1 MSGISFWPIKIK
13 TTVRERWFLFSV
25 FHEHGTKKI
34 PREELNLRPS
44 DSALQRFIT
53 KPKRLY
59 CEPRHFFCVSHFRV
73 REKEIFP
80 LFLTELRFTTFRIP
94 VPSSKIIH
102 YSINFHLLPQ
112 PGLSMITLGNEINWY
127 QFIKIDNNSS
137 MSQATNQWFMDK
149 GNSCNCHHDLTAT
162 VDFYRLLYIFR
173 IGSLE
178 SSILISKGQ

>member
-13 TTVRERWFLFSV
+13 TTVRERWFFFSV

-59 CEPRHFFCVSHFRV
+59 CEPRHFFCVSHLRV

-80 LFLTELRFTTFRIP
+80 LFLTELRIHNVSNT
-94 VPSSKIIH
+94 SSFIKNH
-102 YSINFHLLPQ
+102 PLLYLFSSPQ

-127 QFIKIDNNSS
+127 QFIKIDSNSS

-162 VDFYRLLYIFR
+162 VDFYQLLYIFR
-173 IGSLE
+173 IGSLK

>member
-1 MSGISFWPIKIK
+1 MGQRKFL
-13 TTVRERWFLFSV
+13 VRNWTSDLR
-25 FHEHGTKKI
+25 I
-34 PREELNLRPS
+34 PRSNALSLNQR
-44 DSALQRFIT
+44 DSTMSHAI
-53 KPKRLY
+53 
-59 CEPRHFFCVSHFRV
+59 FFFVSHLRV

-80 LFLTELRFTTFRIP
+80 LFLTELRIHNVSNT
-94 VPSSKIIH
+94 SSFIKNH
-102 YSINFHLLPQ
+102 PLLYLFSSPQ